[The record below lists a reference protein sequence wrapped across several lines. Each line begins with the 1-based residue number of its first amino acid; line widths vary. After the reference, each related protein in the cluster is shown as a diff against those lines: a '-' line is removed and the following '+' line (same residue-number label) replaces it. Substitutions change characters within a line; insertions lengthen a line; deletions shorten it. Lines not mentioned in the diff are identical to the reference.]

1 MSKISVNGKTQE
13 VEVPILL
20 IDLIKNNNVEQPDM
34 VSVQVNGQFV
44 TREKYITTEIVEG
57 DEVDFL
63 YFMGGGSHCW

>member
-1 MSKISVNGKTQE
+1 MSKISVNGKEQE
-13 VEVPILL
+13 VEAPILL
-20 IDLIKNNNVEQPDM
+20 IDLIKKNNVEQPDM

-44 TREKYITTEIVEG
+44 IREKYITTEIVEG